1 MEASRP
7 APERPVHV
15 AARQAANSEP
25 TGVVHSDGAPR
36 TGAARDVTPPD
47 RALRDVAP
55 REVGDGE
62 AVRATS
68 FLQRAAL
75 RRRLRYLRHRQEPA
89 LRELGELILEAHRR
103 GETRPA
109 ALGAKLAALEQM
121 VSERE
126 RLERALDERRE
137 LLVLREP
144 GITVCPSCATLHG
157 SEDRFCPHCATPTR
171 KA

>member
-7 APERPVHV
+7 APERPVRV
-15 AARQAANSEP
+15 ASQRAATSEP
-25 TGVVHSDGAPR
+25 TGLVQPDGAPP
-36 TGAARDVTPPD
+36 TDAP
-47 RALRDVAP
+47 RDVAP
-55 REVGDGE
+55 VDRAPREGAPREVSDGD

-75 RRRLRYLRHRQEPA
+75 RRRLRYLRQRQEPA
-89 LRELGELILEAHRR
+89 LREIGELVLESYRR
-103 GETRPA
+103 GEQRPA

-126 RLERALDERRE
+126 RLEQALDERRE

-144 GITVCPSCATLHG
+144 GITVCASCATLHG
-157 SEDRFCPHCATPTR
+157 SEDRFCPQCAAPTR